1 MEILEEEKNFSE
13 AEIEE
18 AAEQIEGFFL
28 FLEEGRKEKSLRQY
42 RNRLAEQKAM
52 RCRWKRHGNEN
63 T

>member
-28 FLEEGRKEKSLRQY
+28 FLEEG
-42 RNRLAEQKAM
+42 
-52 RCRWKRHGNEN
+52 
-63 T
+63 